1 MNYMQSVAGGI
12 SRVVNS
18 VVASPVAQL
27 PTQFSVTVEIIA
39 RMHEVLGAMLAI
51 SAASLVK
58 LSAKRHSISGHGI
71 ARAVR

>member
-18 VVASPVAQL
+18 VVASPMAQL
-27 PTQFSVTVEIIA
+27 STQFSASVGMTA
-39 RMHEVLGAMLAI
+39 RMHEILGAMLAI
-51 SAASLVK
+51 SAASLVE
-58 LSAKRHSISGHGI
+58 LSAKRHSISGHSI

>member
-18 VVASPVAQL
+18 VVASPMAQL
-27 PTQFSVTVEIIA
+27 STQFSVLGMTA
-39 RMHEVLGAMLAI
+39 RMHEILGAMLAI
-51 SAASLVK
+51 GAASLVK
-58 LSAKRHSISGHGI
+58 LSAKRHSTSGHSI